1 MQTIGKIINGK
12 YVRYGAVSVG
22 DKLGDAAFAN
32 IVNNATTTE
41 EGFVPDARVVAQQQQ
56 IITQQQEQ
64 IDSLNSAIEVLPSNL
79 MVNAKYNAQ
88 AISGIAE
95 YFRYTVIGHI
105 CLVEI
110 GGIVLTGTQKSICT
124 ELPVAKTRPLGFI
137 QNNYDSS
144 IGTVVYGVIGGA
156 YLNIEYNAKL
166 DGRPLYGCILY
177 FV

>member
-64 IDSLNSAIEVLPSNL
+64 IDSLNSAINTVNNRLLKNVERVYTNISNNSESVYYLTLEGPSDINILFVTLSNFSNL
-79 MVNAKYNAQ
+79 KNGVV
-88 AISGIAE
+88 S
-95 YFRYTVIGHI
+95 V
-105 CLVEI
+105 
-110 GGIVLTGTQKSICT
+110 GGINQKVWVILAPKTTLSSLTLRIWY
-124 ELPVAKTRPLGFI
+124 V
-137 QNNYDSS
+137 
-144 IGTVVYGVIGGA
+144 
-156 YLNIEYNAKL
+156 
-166 DGRPLYGCILY
+166 
-177 FV
+177 

>member
-1 MQTIGKIINGK
+1 MKWFSDLSEGAASSLLGQNLTANKALISDANGK
-12 YVRYGAVSVG
+12 VAASDVDASKVG
-22 DKLGDAAFAN
+22 FLSGVTSD
-32 IVNNATTTE
+32 V
-41 EGFVPDARVVAQQQQ
+41 
-56 IITQQQEQ
+56 QEQ
-64 IDSLNSAIEVLPSNL
+64 INSLSSAIEVLPSNL

-110 GGIVLTGTQKSICT
+110 GGIVLTGTRKSICT

-137 QNNYDSS
+137 QNNFDSS

-156 YLNIEYNAKL
+156 YLNVEYNEKL
-166 DGRPLYGCILY
+166 NGRPLYGCILY

>member
-64 IDSLNSAIEVLPSNL
+64 IDSLNS
-79 MVNAKYNAQ
+79 
-88 AISGIAE
+88 GIAE

-137 QNNYDSS
+137 QNNFDSS